1 MKKLQDR
8 DKKTQSFI
16 SSNDL
21 TLETFSRNILY
32 EDNHLLALYK
42 PAGML
47 TQGDRS
53 ERISLLDLG
62 KEWLRNQYQKPGKA
76 FLGLLH
82 RLDLPVSGV
91 VLFAKT
97 SKAAG
102 RLSAQFRNRIIRKIY
117 IAVIHGYLIPPQG
130 DSILYLVR
138 DGMRS
143 SVTTPSHPRARKA
156 KLSYQTLQKGDET
169 SLVRIVLATGRRH
182 QIRAQLAALGHPII
196 GDRKYGS
203 TKTLGGK
210 AIALHAYS
218 LTFLHPISKAEICL
232 KAHVP
237 EIWHGLSGIRI
248 RPQKQFEQ
256 ITSDQ

>member
-1 MKKLQDR
+1 MKKLQDKDPR
-8 DKKTQSFI
+8 SFI
-16 SSNDL
+16 LNNL
-21 TLETFSRNILY
+21 TRETFSRNILY
-32 EDNHLLALYK
+32 EDNHLLAVFK

-53 ERISLLDLG
+53 KRVSLLDLG
-62 KEWLRNQYQKPGKA
+62 KEWLRVQYHKPGKA

-102 RLSAQFRNRIIRKIY
+102 RLSAQFRNRIITKIY
-117 IAVIHGYLIPPQG
+117 MAVIHGYLTPQQG

-156 KLSYQTLQKGDET
+156 ELSYQTLQKGDET
-169 SLVRIVLATGRRH
+169 SLIRIVLATGRRH
-182 QIRAQLAALGHPII
+182 QIRAQLAALGHPIV
-196 GDRKYGS
+196 GDRMYGS
-203 TKTLGGK
+203 AKTLGGK
-210 AIALHAYS
+210 AIALHAHS
-218 LTFLHPISKAEICL
+218 LTFLHPISKEEIL
-232 KAHVP
+232 LEAPMP
-237 EIWHGLSGIRI
+237 EVWPWPFRN
-248 RPQKQFEQ
+248 Q
-256 ITSDQ
+256 D